1 MSLNEE
7 RMMILKMLQDGRIN
21 SEEAAKLLE
30 ALDGGK
36 KQTAGENTANRQQK
50 QQANY
55 YDEVNKFR
63 DRIHDWKNE
72 FTKNVNEKDFDR
84 MVDDFSAKAEKFGK
98 NVASTTFGIVDK
110 IVDYVGS
117 VVDTGS
123 FSIFGNYNVVE
134 KNFEAAV
141 QEGMDLDLEGI
152 NGQISVKKHLENK
165 IIIKSK
171 IRSPQSY
178 TDDVILFSN
187 SGNAVTLKL
196 NKTEF
201 ISVSHEVFVP
211 AVKFNKIRL
220 ETKNGKINVED
231 TLSQQFESIT
241 KNAMIDLMGVNSD
254 NIFIDT
260 KNAKV
265 FANYII
271 GKTVNISTRNSIID
285 IKNIKTEKLSAITAN
300 GKIAVENVQNIDG
313 SADITLE
320 LKTKNGDIKANI
332 NDMENRAYKVQA
344 RTTNGGINLLIPELL
359 YSNPGKS
366 FSPDKAVDAQTST
379 YNNDAPQRVN
389 IYAETLNGYIEVVK

>member
-241 KNAMIDLMGVNSD
+241 KNAMIDLMGVNSE

>member
-30 ALDGGK
+30 ALDGSK
-36 KQTAGENTANRQQK
+36 KQASGESATNKQQR

-55 YDEVNKFR
+55 YDEVARFR
-63 DRIHDWKNE
+63 ERIHDWKKD
-72 FTKNVNEKDFDR
+72 FTKNINEKDFDR

-98 NVASTTFGIVDK
+98 NVASTTLGIVDK

-123 FSIFGNYNVVE
+123 FSIFGSYNAVE
-134 KNFEAAV
+134 KSFEAAV
-141 QEGMDLDLEGI
+141 QEGMDLNLEGI
-152 NGQISVKKHLENK
+152 NGQISVKKHQENK

-171 IRSPQSY
+171 IRSPQSN
-178 TDDVILFSN
+178 TDDVILFTD
-187 SGNAVTLKL
+187 SGNAVSLKL

-211 AVKFNKIRL
+211 AVRFNKIRL
-220 ETKNGKINVED
+220 ETKNGKLYVED
-231 TLSQQFESIT
+231 TLSQQLESIT

-254 NIFIDT
+254 KVFIDT

-265 FANYII
+265 SINYIT
-271 GKTVNISTRNSIID
+271 GKTININTKNSIID
-285 IKNIKTEKLSAITAN
+285 MKNIKTENLSAITAN
-300 GKIAVENVQNIDG
+300 GKISIENVQNIDG
-313 SADITLE
+313 SVDITME
-320 LKTKNGDIKANI
+320 LKTKNGDIKANM

-359 YSNPGKS
+359 YSNSGNS
-366 FSPDKAVDAQTST
+366 YSPDKIVDAQSSAYST
-379 YNNDAPQRVN
+379 ATQRVN

>member
-36 KQTAGENTANRQQK
+36 KQATGENTANRQQK

-123 FSIFGNYNVVE
+123 FSIFGNYSVVE

-271 GKTVNISTRNSIID
+271 GKTVNISTKNSIID

-313 SADITLE
+313 SADISLE
-320 LKTKNGDIKANI
+320 LKTRNGDIKANI

-366 FSPDKAVDAQTST
+366 FSADKAVDAQTST

>member
-7 RMMILKMLQDGRIN
+7 RMLILKMLQDGKIN

-36 KQTAGENTANRQQK
+36 KQAAGENTANRQQRP
-50 QQANY
+50 QPNY
-55 YDEVNKFR
+55 YDEVNKLR
-63 DRIHDWKNE
+63 ERINDWKRD
-72 FTKNVNEKDFDR
+72 FTKNVNEKDFDK

-98 NVASTTFGIVDK
+98 SVATTTFGIVDK

-123 FSIFGNYNVVE
+123 FSIFGTYNTVE
-134 KNFEAAV
+134 KTFEAAV

-152 NGQISVKKHLENK
+152 NGQISIKKHAENK

-178 TDDVILFSN
+178 TDDVILFSG
-187 SGNAVTLKL
+187 SENAVTLKL

-211 AVKFNKIRL
+211 AVTFNKIRL
-220 ETKNGKINVED
+220 ETKNGKIAVED
-231 TLSQQFESIT
+231 TLSKQFESVT
-241 KNAMIDLMGVNSD
+241 KNAVIDLMGVNSD
-254 NIFIDT
+254 SIFIDT

-271 GKTVNISTRNSIID
+271 GKTVNINTKNSIID
-285 IKNIKTEKLSAITAN
+285 VKNIKTEKLSAITAN

-320 LKTKNGDIKANI
+320 LKTKNGDIKANM

-366 FSPDKAVDAQTST
+366 FSPDKAVDAQSSS
-379 YNNDAPQRVN
+379 YNNAPQRVN

>member
-1 MSLNEE
+1 MSLNDE

-36 KQTAGENTANRQQK
+36 KQTTADNNTNKQQR

-55 YDEVNKFR
+55 YDEVARFR
-63 DRIHDWKNE
+63 ERIHDWKKD
-72 FTKNVNEKDFDR
+72 FTKNIHEKDFER
-84 MVDDFSAKAEKFGK
+84 MVDDFSTKAEKFGK

-123 FSIFGNYNVVE
+123 FSIFGTYNVVE
-134 KNFEAAV
+134 KSFEAAV

-152 NGQISVKKHLENK
+152 NGQISIKKHLENK

-178 TDDVILFSN
+178 TDDVIIFSS

-220 ETKNGKINVED
+220 ETKNGKISVED

-254 NIFIDT
+254 NVFIDT

-271 GKTVNISTRNSIID
+271 GKTVNINTRNSIID
-285 IKNIKTEKLSAITAN
+285 VKNIKTEKLSAITAN
-300 GKIAVENVQNIDG
+300 GRIAVENVQNMDG
-313 SADITLE
+313 SADITIE
-320 LKTKNGDIKANI
+320 LKTRNGDIKANM

-359 YSNPGKS
+359 YSNPNKS
-366 FSPDKAVDAQTST
+366 FSPDKTVDAQSST
-379 YNNDAPQRVN
+379 YNTAPQRVN

>member
-30 ALDGGK
+30 ALDGGR
-36 KQTAGENTANRQQK
+36 KQTTAENTAYRQQR

-55 YDEVNKFR
+55 YDEINKFR
-63 DRIHDWKNE
+63 EKINDWKRD
-72 FTKNVNEKDFDR
+72 FTKNINEKDFDR

-98 NVASTTFGIVDK
+98 NVATTTFGIVDR

-123 FSIFGNYNVVE
+123 FSVFGNNNVVE
-134 KNFEAAV
+134 KSFEAIA
-141 QEGMDLDLEGI
+141 QDGMDLSLEGI
-152 NGQISVKKHLENK
+152 NGQITVKKHSEDK

-178 TDDVILFSN
+178 TDDVLLFTD

-211 AVKFNKIRL
+211 AVRFNKIRL
-220 ETKNGKINVED
+220 ETRNGKIAVED
-231 TLSQQFESIT
+231 TFSQQFESIT
-241 KNAMIDLMGVNSD
+241 KNAMIDLMGVNSG

-265 FANYII
+265 FANYIT
-271 GKTVNISTRNSIID
+271 GKTVNINTQNSIID
-285 IKNIKTEKLSAITAN
+285 VKNIKTEKLSAFTAN
-300 GKIAVENVQNIDG
+300 GKIAVENVQNIEG
-313 SADITLE
+313 SADITIE
-320 LKTKNGDIKANI
+320 LKTKNGDIKANM
-332 NDMENRAYKVQA
+332 NDMENMAYKVQA
-344 RTTNGGINLLIPELL
+344 RTTNGGINLLIPDLL
-359 YSNPGKS
+359 YSNPGRT
-366 FSPDKAVDAQTST
+366 FSPDKTVDAQSSN
-379 YNNDAPQRVN
+379 YNNAPQRVN
-389 IYAETLNGYIEVVK
+389 IYAETHNGYIEVVK

>member
-211 AVKFNKIRL
+211 AIKFNKIRL